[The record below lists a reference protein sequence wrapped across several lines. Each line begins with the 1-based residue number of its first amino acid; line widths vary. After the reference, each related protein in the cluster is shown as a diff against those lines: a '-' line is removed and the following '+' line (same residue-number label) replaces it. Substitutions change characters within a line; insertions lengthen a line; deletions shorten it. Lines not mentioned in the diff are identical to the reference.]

1 MPFRSYRFEHPTK
14 EEVTEAIS
22 GWSYVAAAFFGPLYL
37 LYRRSTGFF
46 PALALSIVLTLGIV
60 GISGVGSYVLPNRTL
75 LAALVISV
83 PAALLIQSTF
93 VIGCIKK
100 YYRRRGWI
108 TRAP

>member
-1 MPFRSYRFEHPTK
+1 MPFRSYRFEHPTT
-14 EEVTEAIS
+14 EVTEAIS

-60 GISGVGSYVLPNRTL
+60 GISGIGSYVLPNRTL
-75 LAALVISV
+75 LAALVIAA
-83 PAALLIQSTF
+83 PAALLIQSSF